1 MQVLSASTFNFVA
14 SVKISIRREKGHL
27 FGIFYLK
34 EYILSLL
41 QKIVSLS
48 IAAEGQTDRVFIR
61 SSNASDLA
69 LEVVGASKN
78 D

>member
-1 MQVLSASTFNFVA
+1 LGSFISKSLS
-14 SVKISIRREKGHL
+14 
-27 FGIFYLK
+27 
-34 EYILSLL
+34 SLL